1 MRRQDYTVGWI
12 CALQMEYVA
21 AWELLEEEHSS
32 SPIDSPYN
40 DNNYTFGRIGDHH
53 IVIVCFPK
61 GRYGI
66 TSVVSVTKDMLLSFE
81 FIRIG
86 LMIGIG
92 EGAPSG
98 KHSIRL
104 GDVVIDCLMK
114 KKGSVVPYNF
124 DKAVQ
129 NREFERT
136 GSLNSPPTVLL
147 TSLTKLSAD
156 HERKG
161 NHIAQSVRLIMTKNP
176 RLREKYQHA
185 GAKHDR
191 LYESSY
197 IHRGGD
203 DKCEIDCDNI
213 SPPLVRRPWR
223 ELDLDEPVM
232 HYGPVA
238 SALFPRRWANG
249 SISGTPFHKWRFCL
263 VQGLCTRY
271 LRNSAI

>member
-1 MRRQDYTVGWI
+1 MGWI